1 MVRKQSGKFIP
12 EWCNGSITDSKPV
25 GQGSNPCSGATE
37 NNLTFDTICDILQL
51 KSEKKVVV
59 KLRLVTGRNRKPI
72 VVAGLWGCNRATTII
87 KEIIMETLTELKK
100 FDAVLR
106 MTRFSTKRKGNEK
119 KRLSKK
125 ACRKKV
131 RI

>member
-1 MVRKQSGKFIP
+1 M
-12 EWCNGSITDSKPV
+12 
-25 GQGSNPCSGATE
+25 
-37 NNLTFDTICDILQL
+37 
-51 KSEKKVVV
+51 
-59 KLRLVTGRNRKPI
+59 
-72 VVAGLWGCNRATTII
+72 VAGLWGYSRATTFNK
-87 KEIIMETLTELKK
+87 KEEIMETLTELKK

-131 RI
+131 KF

>member
-1 MVRKQSGKFIP
+1 MGDPSRETSP
-12 EWCNGSITDSKPV
+12 T
-25 GQGSNPCSGATE
+25 
-37 NNLTFDTICDILQL
+37 
-51 KSEKKVVV
+51 
-59 KLRLVTGRNRKPI
+59 VTLWTNYGWTLDGTGKPI
-72 VVAGLWGCNRATTII
+72 AVAGLWGCNRATTII

-100 FDAVLR
+100 FDAMLR